1 MSQVTEQS
9 VRFQTA
15 LASIKLIQ
23 ASAVLDLTEDD
34 FDFLTSN
41 KVWIATDR
49 SRARRCVEAC
59 VYGTLDFV
67 GYPRFPSFQTALASI
82 KLIQASA
89 VLDLTED
96 DFDFLTS
103 NKVWIATDRSRA
115 HRCVEACVYGTLYF
129 VGYPRFPSFHPSL
142 TFFQF
147 IQASAVLDLTEDDF
161 DFLTSNKVWIA
172 TDRSRARRC
181 VEACV
186 YGTLDF
192 VGYPRFP
199 APVEFIAAVIAY
211 YVHPVNIQTAC
222 LIMEGAEFT
231 ENIIN
236 GVERPVKA
244 AELFAFTLRVR
255 AGNTDVLTD
264 AEENVRQ

>member
-1 MSQVTEQS
+1 MGKVMRHT
-9 VRFQTA
+9 
-15 LASIKLIQ
+15 LGASLNIRHNLSSSKGPKPLQLKL
-23 ASAVLDLTEDD
+23 LT
-34 FDFLTSN
+34 TYIP
-41 KVWIATDR
+41 KT
-49 SRARRCVEAC
+49 
-59 VYGTLDFV
+59 
-67 GYPRFPSFQTALASI
+67 
-82 KLIQASA
+82 
-89 VLDLTED
+89 
-96 DFDFLTS
+96 
-103 NKVWIATDRSRA
+103 
-115 HRCVEACVYGTLYF
+115 
-129 VGYPRFPSFHPSL
+129 
-142 TFFQF
+142 
-147 IQASAVLDLTEDDF
+147 
-161 DFLTSNKVWIA
+161 WIA

-264 AEENVRQ
+264 A

>member
-1 MSQVTEQS
+1 MRKFDLSLRSSRSSYFATFRHQLTILS
-9 VRFQTA
+9 KTDA
-15 LASIKLIQ
+15 LDEEKWLNMLGTFVKDWFRYESHFVHGRDSLVDILKERGLLSESDAVQPLI
-23 ASAVLDLTEDD
+23 
-34 FDFLTSN
+34 
-41 KVWIATDR
+41 
-49 SRARRCVEAC
+49 
-59 VYGTLDFV
+59 G
-67 GYPRFPSFQTALASI
+67 
-82 KLIQASA
+82 
-89 VLDLTED
+89 
-96 DFDFLTS
+96 
-103 NKVWIATDRSRA
+103 
-115 HRCVEACVYGTLYF
+115 
-129 VGYPRFPSFHPSL
+129 
-142 TFFQF
+142 
-147 IQASAVLDLTEDDF
+147 
-161 DFLTSNKVWIA
+161 NKVWIA

-199 APVEFIAAVIAY
+199 APVEFIADVIAY

-264 AEENVRQ
+264 AEENVRKKLRAEGVM